1 MAGFLSKLT
10 GSNESEEDFNNEN
23 DFESNIDY
31 SMDDMLDS
39 SDEISLA
46 VDAFEDEDN
55 LYIKAFI
62 PSVDPKE
69 LDIDISRDT
78 VTISG
83 ERFEVEERDQDQFFQ
98 RELSWGKFQ
107 KRILLPKEI
116 DIESIKAS
124 VNHGTLTLRLPKIDK
139 DRKVKVQIN

>member
-10 GSNESEEDFNNEN
+10 GGNEPEETFNNEN
-23 DFESNIDY
+23 EFESNIDY
-31 SMDDMLDS
+31 EMDDILGS

-46 VDAFEDEDN
+46 IDAYEDEDN
-55 LYIKAFI
+55 LYIRAFI

-78 VTISG
+78 VVISG
-83 ERFEVEERDQDQFFQ
+83 ERFEVDEKDQDQYFQ
-98 RELSWGKFQ
+98 RELSWGKFK
-107 KRILLPKEI
+107 KRIMLPKEV

-124 VNHGTLTLRLPKIDK
+124 VNNGTLTLRLPKIDK
-139 DRKVKVQIN
+139 DRKVKVRIN